1 MSYLAALT
9 MPSFFSKRDEPA
21 KPTPDEASISRIV
34 YPSSISVSFIHGGD
48 DAWLVEKS
56 IYSASYENDSHESR
70 ETDGT
75 TPSMLAE
82 SDLAATGK
90 ETAQR
95 MIRVVICIRPS
106 STGLAPNDVRK
117 CQLALRIGSNGRA
130 HATVLTDHTDP
141 QRTHDMMH
149 VPYDKRWSS
158 DFNSDES
165 LTTLFVNMELPEL
178 LEGCRR
184 NLEHVVFEKY
194 RASSPLLGDLEN
206 ILREVVNVTFEE
218 TATLIE
224 QKGNDRACKD
234 SDGLVAHLLRQCGC
248 GGRSGA
254 RQPQAIRVE
263 HGEHIS
269 VEFSWQW

>member
-1 MSYLAALT
+1 MPYLAALT
-9 MPSFFSKRDEPA
+9 MPSFFSKGDEPA
-21 KPTPDEASISRIV
+21 KHTPDEASSISRIV
-34 YPSSISVSFIHGGD
+34 YPSSISVSFLHGGD
-48 DAWLVEKS
+48 DAWLVQKS
-56 IYSASYENDSHESR
+56 IYSYETCSHESR
-70 ETDGT
+70 ETDRT
-75 TPSMLAE
+75 TSSRLAE
-82 SDLAATGK
+82 SDFPATGK

-95 MIRVVICIRPS
+95 MIRVVIGIRTS

-117 CQLALRIGSNGRA
+117 CELALRIGSSGKA
-130 HATVLTDHTDP
+130 HATVLTDETDR

-149 VPYDKRWSS
+149 VPYDKRWSP

-165 LTTLFVNMELPEL
+165 LTTLFVNMELCEF

-194 RASSPLLGDLEN
+194 RASSPLVGDLEN

-234 SDGLVAHLLRQCGC
+234 GDGLVAHLLRQCGC
-248 GGRSGA
+248 GARSGA

-269 VEFSWQW
+269 VEYSWQW